1 LCAVAAAVVD
11 GEFVD
16 GEFCCLITGSGLGEG
31 DARELYL
38 RAMTQ
43 QGATPTVT
51 VPGPADRESFLA
63 AQRRHRRSA
72 GWYGALTTV
81 GVPLVGI
88 PLSALL
94 TPPLLMIAFVVL
106 HITSLSLAFVS
117 PDGVAESVRWLGDTF
132 APFLAD
138 PQRRR
143 IVLAVGLP
151 ILLIGPGAVAQLLLY
166 LRVQRLFRR
175 AGADGLLVELGAREP
190 RLDDLEERQL
200 VNVVAEMGIAA
211 GLRPPRVMVVD
222 NAPDGGAATGAAVLG
237 TSPDEAIIVVGRA
250 LLDQL
255 DRNAT
260 QAAIAYLVASAGN
273 GDLQIFTTTIA
284 ARMTTHAVQYV
295 LEARTD
301 LRAASV
307 RRALLPP
314 VRQRAGHRVQDLL
327 ITLRS
332 EPDQNLAYGASA
344 APARRRSLLGVLSKP
359 LYSLFGISFGITS
372 PCYSICSALLWSLFM
387 RPWQARFLRARSA
400 YADAA
405 AVQLLRMADPVAEA
419 VASGNQHVQYPRNR
433 EELRRLR
440 EEMLRARSMESA
452 QDLMRAAAQRDL
464 GVARVPVMLGG
475 GWPVDLSMFV
485 GAEAS
490 PSGDQWIRP
499 RPKPGQRLWRLRRLG
514 ANVQQG
520 VEAPR
525 PLLTRI
531 ILRTLAAPFVAAWY
545 VIALGLVGFFMFVAI
560 FIGLTVFGMVYGA
573 IIGLITLIPVLVQLA
588 PLLWDLV
595 RDRG

>member
-1 LCAVAAAVVD
+1 
-11 GEFVD
+11 
-16 GEFCCLITGSGLGEG
+16 
-31 DARELYL
+31 
-38 RAMTQ
+38 MTQ
-43 QGATPTVT
+43 QGATPFVT
-51 VPGPADRESFLA
+51 VLGPADRESFLA

-72 GWYGALTTV
+72 RWYGALTTV
-81 GVPLVGI
+81 SVPLVGI

-117 PDGVAESVRWLGDTF
+117 PDGLAESVRWLGETF
-132 APFLAD
+132 GPFLSD

-166 LRVQRLFRR
+166 LRVLRLFRQ
-175 AGADGLLVELGAREP
+175 AGAEGLLAELGAREP
-190 RLDDLEERQL
+190 RSDDLEERQL

-222 NAPDGGAATGAAVLG
+222 NAPGGGAATGAAVVG
-237 TSPDEAIIVVGRA
+237 ASPDEAIIVVGRA

-301 LRAASV
+301 PRAGSV
-307 RRALLPP
+307 RRALMLP
-314 VRQRAGHRVQDLL
+314 VRQREGLRVQDLL
-327 ITLRS
+327 VTLRS
-332 EPDQNLAYGASA
+332 EPDQNPANWPST
-344 APARRRSLLGVLSKP
+344 APPRRRSLLGLLSKP
-359 LYSLFGISFGITS
+359 LYPLFGISFGITS

-419 VASGNQHVQYPRNR
+419 VAAGNQHVRYPRNR
-433 EELRRLR
+433 EEPRPMR
-440 EEMLRARSMESA
+440 EEML
-452 QDLMRAAAQRDL
+452 RAAAQRDL
-464 GVARVPVMLGG
+464 GVARVPVVLGG

-514 ANVQQG
+514 AHVQQG

-525 PLLTRI
+525 PLLTRL

-545 VIALGLVGFFMFVAI
+545 LIALGLVAFFMFLAI
-560 FIGLTVFGMVYGA
+560 FIGLTMFGMVYGV
-573 IIGLITLIPVLVQLA
+573 IIGLITFIPVLVKLV

-595 RDRG
+595 RDHG